1 MKRIHTVGV
10 AIAMTLSLAAC
21 GGNNNDNNNGGQAS
35 TPAPE
40 ATSLYSPASQDA
52 VIPFPNNLLF
62 VDTSNTSGPLAGISA
77 DGTLNIPD
85 PTGANPVIAGANKLD
100 GFSTTDNL
108 YADFSGADIDVATA
122 NNGGVRVI
130 DAETGAELVA
140 GTDFDVVKS
149 PDVVDHTRLLIRP
162 LKPLDS
168 GTTYYVVITDKL
180 KTVDGGSVAPS
191 AQFAVADSSS
201 AVGSDANPAS
211 DYSAAQQATL
221 ESIRTRQIRPILDSV
236 SGASS
241 ANVLVAW
248 QFTTQSIGASL
259 RYIAA
264 HPTPNPDDTSDG
276 GIRVQPLPD
285 GQGGQL
291 STGDVNAN
299 LPNTANLYQGTVD
312 LSYYLAAAQNDGTAT
327 PAPLTTYWAS
337 NGTVAPGHATLRT
350 PSGAAIPCSVLT
362 ASDSTTGCFPYP
374 KVRSVQSVPVLVA
387 VPNANSPSG
396 GTPPAGGWPV
406 VIFQHGITGNRTN
419 MFAVAPALAA
429 AGFVTVAID
438 LPLHGLPPGNTLAIS
453 GHERTF
459 DLDAN
464 GDGVV
469 DSSGANFINLKSPIT
484 SRDNLREAVADLI
497 DLNATVMQGSITVA
511 GGNAIPLNGKPSEFL
526 GHSLGAIVGS
536 TLMGVT
542 SPSVFGAA
550 TLANP
555 GGGVIRLLDGSAAF
569 GPQIAAGLKAAGVGE
584 GSETYQSFLRLAQ
597 TIVDGGDPINYAKT
611 AAARHPLHMIEVV
624 GGGNGGTNPPDLVV
638 PNAVVANV
646 GPDFTPATS
655 GACPPTSHYTPTLDT
670 VCVGGPLSGTNP
682 LVSAMGLASV
692 SVSVPYAS
700 GSQPADSV
708 VRFASGAH
716 STILDPTAGT
726 ANGSVDPQEGAAT
739 TAEMQCETAGFLGAA
754 AAGVSNPTIPL
765 GCYQP

>member
-1 MKRIHTVGV
+1 MGI
-10 AIAMTLSLAAC
+10 AIAMAASLAAC
-21 GGNNNDNNNGGQAS
+21 GGNNNNDNSQPSA
-35 TPAPE
+35 PAPE
-40 ATSLYSPASQDA
+40 ASSLYSPALQDA
-52 VIPFPNNLLF
+52 VVPFPNNLLF
-62 VDTSNTSGPLAGISA
+62 VDANNTSGVLAGVSA

-85 PTGANPVIAGANKLD
+85 ATGANLVIASANKLD

-122 NNGGVRVI
+122 NDGGVRVI
-130 DAETGAELVA
+130 DAATGAELAA

-162 LKPLDS
+162 LKPLDA
-168 GTTYYVVITDKL
+168 GTTYYVVITNQL
-180 KTVDGGSVAPS
+180 KTTDGGSVAPS
-191 AQFAVADSSS
+191 DQFLVVDSDS

-211 DYSAAQQATL
+211 SYTAAQQAAL
-221 ESIRTRQIRPILDSV
+221 ESIRSRQIRPILDNVPGTS
-236 SGASS
+236 AS
-241 ANVLVAW
+241 NVIVAW
-248 QFTTQSIGASL
+248 QFTTQSIGGSL
-259 RYIAA
+259 RYIAT
-264 HPTPNPDDTSDG
+264 HPTPNPDKSADG
-276 GIRVQPLPD
+276 GIRVQPLPN
-285 GQGGQL
+285 GKGGQL
-291 STGDVNAN
+291 STGDINAN
-299 LPNTANLYQGTVD
+299 LPDTANIYQGTLD
-312 LSYYLAAAQNDGTAT
+312 LSYYLAAAANNGTAT

-337 NGTVAPGHATLRT
+337 DGQAAPGHATLRT
-350 PSGAAIPCSVLT
+350 PSGGAIPCSVLT

-387 VPNANSPSG
+387 VPNADSPSG

-438 LPLHGLPPGNTLAIS
+438 LPLHGLAPDNALAIA

-469 DSSGANFINLKSPIT
+469 DSSGANFINLSSPIT

-497 DLNATVMQGSITVA
+497 DLNATVMQGSITVV
-511 GGNAIPLNGKPSEFL
+511 GGNAIKLNGQPSQFL

-542 SPSVFGAA
+542 STSAFDAA

-569 GPQIAAGLKAAGVGE
+569 GPHISAGLKAAGVGE
-584 GSETYQSFLRLAQ
+584 GSESYQNFLRLAQ
-597 TIVDGGDPINYAKT
+597 TVVDGADPINYAKT

-624 GGGNGGTNPPDLVV
+624 GGGNGGANPPDLVV
-638 PNAVVANV
+638 PNAVPANV
-646 GPDFTPATS
+646 GPSFMPATR
-655 GACPPTSHYTPTLDT
+655 GACPATDGYTPTLDT

-682 LVSAMGLASV
+682 LVAAMGLASV
-692 SVSVPYAS
+692 DESVPFKS
-700 GSQPADSV
+700 GRQKAGSV

-726 ANGSVDPQEGAAT
+726 SDGGVDPQEGAAT
-739 TAEMQCETAGFLGAA
+739 TAEMQCETAGFLAAA
-754 AAGVSNPTIPL
+754 AAGASSPTIPL
-765 GCYQP
+765 GCQ

>member
-1 MKRIHTVGV
+1 MKRNWTLGV
-10 AIAMTLSLAAC
+10 AIAIAMAASLAAC
-21 GGNNNDNNNGGQAS
+21 GGNSSDDNSQAS
-35 TPAPE
+35 ASGTE
-40 ATSLYSPASQDA
+40 ARSLYAPASQNA

-62 VDTSNTSGPLAGISA
+62 VDASNTTGLLAGVSA

-85 PTGANPVIAGANKLD
+85 TTGANPVIADANKLD

-122 NNGGVRVI
+122 NNGSVRVI
-130 DAETGAELVA
+130 DAATGSELAA

-162 LKPLDS
+162 LKPLDPA
-168 GTTYYVVITDKL
+168 TTYYVVITDQL
-180 KTVDGGSVAPS
+180 KTTNGGRVAPS
-191 AQFAVADSSS
+191 DQFAIADSAS
-201 AVGSDANPAS
+201 AVGSDANPAAHF
-211 DYSAAQQATL
+211 SAAQQATL
-221 ESIRTRQIRPILDSV
+221 ESIRSQQIRPILDSV
-236 SGASS
+236 PGASAS
-241 ANVLVAW
+241 NVVVAW

-264 HPTPNPDDTSDG
+264 HPTPNPNGSSDG

-285 GQGGQL
+285 GHGDQL
-291 STGDVNAN
+291 STGDINAS
-299 LPNTANLYQGTVD
+299 LPDTANIYQGTVD
-312 LSYYLAAAQNDGTAT
+312 LSYYLAAAAHDGTSP
-327 PAPLTTYWAS
+327 PAPLTTYWVSDGKA
-337 NGTVAPGHATLRT
+337 APGHATLRT
-350 PSGAAIPCSVLT
+350 PSGGSIPCSVLA

-406 VIFQHGITGNRTN
+406 VIFQHGITGDRTN
-419 MFAVAPALAA
+419 MFAVAPVLAA

-438 LPLHGLPPGNTLAIS
+438 LPLHGLAPGNALAIS

-459 DLDAN
+459 NLDAN
-464 GDGVV
+464 GDGAV
-469 DSSGANFINLKSPIT
+469 DPSGANFISLTSPIT

-497 DLNATVMQGSITVA
+497 DLNATVMQSSITVV
-511 GGNAIPLNGKPSEFL
+511 GGTAIKLNGQPSQFL

-542 SPSVFGAA
+542 SASAFDAA

-555 GGGVIRLLDGSAAF
+555 GGGVIRLLGGSAAF
-569 GPQIAAGLKAAGVGE
+569 GPKIAAGLKAAGVGA
-584 GSETYQSFLRLAQ
+584 GSEAYQNFLRLAQ

-611 AAARHPLHMIEVV
+611 VAVRHPLHMIEVV
-624 GGGNGGTNPPDLVV
+624 GGGNGGVNPPDLVV
-638 PNAVVANV
+638 PNAVPANV

-655 GACPPTSHYTPTLDT
+655 GACPVTAGYTPALDT

-682 LVSAMGLASV
+682 LVAAMGLASV
-692 SVSVPYAS
+692 AESVPFQA

-739 TAEMQCETAGFLGAA
+739 TAEMQCESAGFLAAA
-754 AAGVSNPTIPL
+754 AAGVASPTIPL
-765 GCYQP
+765 GCRQ

>member
-1 MKRIHTVGV
+1 MGV
-10 AIAMTLSLAAC
+10 AIAIAASLAAC
-21 GGNNNDNNNGGQAS
+21 GGNNNSNDNSQAS
-35 TPAPE
+35 AAGPE
-40 ATSLYSPASQDA
+40 ASSLYAPVSQNA

-62 VDTSNTSGPLAGISA
+62 VDANNTTGLLAGVSA

-85 PTGANPVIAGANKLD
+85 ATGANPVIADANKLD

-122 NNGGVRVI
+122 NNGSVRVI
-130 DAETGAELVA
+130 DAATGSELAA

-162 LKPLDS
+162 LKPLDPA
-168 GTTYYVVITDKL
+168 TTYYVVITDQL
-180 KTVDGGSVAPS
+180 KTTDGGRVAPS
-191 AQFAVADSSS
+191 DQFAIADSAS
-201 AVGSDANPAS
+201 AVGSDANPAAHF
-211 DYSAAQQATL
+211 SAAQQASL
-221 ESIRTRQIRPILDSV
+221 ESIRSQQIRPILDSV
-236 SGASS
+236 SDASAS
-241 ANVLVAW
+241 NVVVAW

-259 RYIAA
+259 RYVAA
-264 HPTPNPDDTSDG
+264 HPTPNPNGSSDG
-276 GIRVQPLPD
+276 GIRVQPLPN

-291 STGDVNAN
+291 STGDINAN
-299 LPNTANLYQGTVD
+299 LPDTANIYQGTVD
-312 LSYYLAAAQNDGTAT
+312 LSYYLAAAAHNGTAT
-327 PAPLTTYWAS
+327 PAPLTTYWVPDDQMS
-337 NGTVAPGHATLRT
+337 PEYAPGHAPLPT
-350 PSGAAIPCSVLT
+350 PNGGSIPCSVLT

-396 GTPPAGGWPV
+396 GQPPAGGWPV
-406 VIFQHGITGNRTN
+406 VIFQHGITGDRTN

-438 LPLHGLPPGNTLAIS
+438 LPLHGLAPGKALAIA

-469 DSSGANFINLKSPIT
+469 DPSGANFINLTSPIT

-497 DLNATVMQGSITVA
+497 DLNATVMQGSITVV
-511 GGNAIPLNGKPSEFL
+511 GGNAIKLNGQPSQFL

-542 SPSVFGAA
+542 SNQAFDAA

-555 GGGVIRLLDGSAAF
+555 GGGVIRLLGGSAAF
-569 GPQIAAGLKAAGVGE
+569 GPKIAAGLKAAGVGE
-584 GSETYQSFLRLAQ
+584 GSAAYQNFLRLAQ

-611 AAARHPLHMIEVV
+611 AAVRHPLHMIEVV
-624 GGGNGGTNPPDLVV
+624 GGGNGGVNPPDLVV
-638 PNAVVANV
+638 PNAVPANV
-646 GPDFTPATS
+646 GPDFMPATS
-655 GACPPTSHYTPTLDT
+655 GACPATAGYTPALDT

-682 LVSAMGLASV
+682 LVAAMGLASV
-692 SVSVPYAS
+692 AESVPFQA

-739 TAEMQCETAGFLGAA
+739 SAEMQCESAGFLAAA
-754 AAGVSNPTIPL
+754 AAGAASPTIPL
-765 GCYQP
+765 GCRQ